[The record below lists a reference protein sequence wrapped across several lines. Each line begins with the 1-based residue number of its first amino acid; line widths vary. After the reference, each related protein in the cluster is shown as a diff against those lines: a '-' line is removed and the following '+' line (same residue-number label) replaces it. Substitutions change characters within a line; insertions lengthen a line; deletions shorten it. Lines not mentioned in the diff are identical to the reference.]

1 MSETARC
8 DLCENTLIFTSELID
23 FLREWAEEQE
33 QKYFIVS
40 LHFFGH
46 LPIYT
51 TARVD
56 EFDRDEEPALSYVHM
71 CNFAYIIF
79 AIYTKVNSV
88 FSPDQLETMN

>member
-8 DLCENTLIFTSELID
+8 DLCENTLIFTSELIN

-40 LHFFGH
+40 LHLFGH

-51 TARVD
+51 TA
-56 EFDRDEEPALSYVHM
+56 
-71 CNFAYIIF
+71 
-79 AIYTKVNSV
+79 
-88 FSPDQLETMN
+88 